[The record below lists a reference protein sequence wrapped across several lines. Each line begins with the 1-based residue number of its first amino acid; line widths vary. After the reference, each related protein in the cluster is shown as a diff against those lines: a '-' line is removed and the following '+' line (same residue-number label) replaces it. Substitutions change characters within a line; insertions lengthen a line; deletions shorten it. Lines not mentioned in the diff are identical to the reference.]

1 MSHFKIAIDIG
12 GTFTD
17 GVMYQVDTGA
27 IWLEKALTTPT
38 DPGEAVSHVAGAL
51 LARKTSSENGAAK
64 VVDDVVHATTL
75 VTNAVIQRQGA
86 RTALVVTKG
95 FSDTLRLRREDR
107 YDLYDLDIAFPEPLV
122 DQADIVELDCRL
134 GSDGREIVPLS
145 EEKLAAVCAVLDKID
160 AQAIAICL
168 LHSYVD
174 DCQEAETA
182 AFIVQHFVGRTIS
195 TSSEIAREIREYER
209 MSTTVANAYVQPLT
223 SDYLNNLKGR
233 LNALDVDAPLRIMVS
248 SGGFTSAEIAAKN
261 PVRLLESGPAAGV
274 LSAVTTANSAGINR
288 VLAFDMGGTTAKLCV
303 AIDAKPEITNQ
314 FEAGRVRRFKKG
326 SGLPIMVPSI
336 DMIEIGAGGGSIAH
350 VGELGFLNVGPQS
363 SGAEPGPACYGKG
376 GKQPTVTDADLTLGY
391 LSATNFLG
399 GQMTLSETAA
409 TSAIAQLADTL
420 EMATQDV
427 AFGIHD
433 LVNENMAAAARV
445 HIAEKGLDP
454 RNFAMVATG
463 GAGPVHVVE
472 VAHKLGIKKV
482 LCPVAAGNGSC
493 LGLLIAPPRVDR
505 SWSKTELVA
514 DIDWSDAQLRL
525 DTAYADCIAELRQSG
540 ADPEAVDWAINV
552 EMRYEGQG
560 DTITVPFAFGAL
572 NNAVRASADA
582 NFSNSYTQL
591 YGRTLPETAVEA
603 VTWRLI
609 ATAEIPATRFQ
620 IHSDGQE
627 RVATQASERPV
638 FLPDEREHRAVPV
651 YDRYGLEYG
660 AKLNGPL
667 ILQEPESTVV
677 VARAASVTVLDDG
690 TVSIE
695 LPQKSREESL

>member
-1 MSHFKIAIDIG
+1 MSRFKIAIDIG

-17 GVMYQVDTGA
+17 GVMYDMESGT
-27 IWLEKALTTPT
+27 IWLEKALTTPS
-38 DPGEAVSHVAGAL
+38 DPGEAVSQVAGAL
-51 LARKTSSENGAAK
+51 LARKIRLEDTDRAK

-75 VTNAVIQRQGA
+75 VTNAIIQRKGA

-95 FSDTLRLRREDR
+95 FADTLRLRREDR

-122 DQADIVELDCRL
+122 GDGNIVELDARL
-134 GSDGREIVPLS
+134 GSEGQEIAPLRE
-145 EEKLAAVCAVLDKID
+145 EELAEAAAKLAQLDVE
-160 AQAIAICL
+160 AIAICL

-174 DCQEAETA
+174 DRHEAETA
-182 AFIVQHFVGRTIS
+182 AAVARYLPERTTS

-233 LNALDVDAPLRIMVS
+233 LAALGADAPLRIMVS
-248 SGGFTSAEIAAKN
+248 SGGFTSAEIAGKT

-274 LSAVTTANSAGINR
+274 LSAVTTANTAGINR

-303 AIDAKPEITNQ
+303 AIDGKPEITNQ
-314 FEAGRVRRFKKG
+314 FEAGRLRRFKKG

-363 SGAEPGPACYGKG
+363 SGAEPGPACYGRG
-376 GKQPTVTDADLTLGY
+376 GRQPTVTDGDLTLGY
-391 LSATNFLG
+391 LSASNFLG

-409 TSAIAQLADTL
+409 KGAIERLANTL
-420 EMATQDV
+420 EMATEDV

-454 RNFAMVATG
+454 RSFAIVATG

-472 VAHKLGIKKV
+472 VANKLAIKQI

-505 SWSKTELVA
+505 SWSKTELV
-514 DIDWSDAQLRL
+514 DGIDWPGAQRRL
-525 DTAYADCIAELRQSG
+525 DAAHADCIAELRQAG
-540 ADPEAVDWAINV
+540 THPDDVDWAIDL

-572 NNAVRASADA
+572 TDTVRPLAST
-582 NFSNSYTQL
+582 NFSETYTQL
-591 YGRTLPETAVEA
+591 YARTLPDTAVEA

-609 ATAEIPATRFQ
+609 ATAAIPAARFK
-620 IHSDGQE
+620 IDNENQE
-627 RVATQASERPV
+627 RGTPKASKRPV
-638 FLPDEREHRAVPV
+638 FLPDERTYRDVPV
-651 YDRYGLEYG
+651 YDRYALQTGTKLDGPMILE
-660 AKLNGPL
+660 
-667 ILQEPESTVV
+667 EPESTVV

-695 LPQKSREESL
+695 LP